1 LQRSVHWIFLGPDGL
16 RSVWRI
22 VVAVALYKLLV
33 LALQIALTGNST
45 VLAWMQFEPRD
56 VLTPGNLLFSEAIRT
71 TAALIAGGAMSKI
84 EERSFADYGFPLREA
99 FGKRFWQGVAYGLA
113 MLALLMTSIAAL
125 GGFALGGLALGAG
138 AAVRYGA
145 LYALGFLLVGLFEE
159 CTFRGYLLATLE
171 SGIGFWPAAIVL
183 SVWFGAAHLQN
194 PGEAKVGVL
203 MAGCFG
209 LLAAF
214 SLWRIGNL
222 WFAIGMHTAWDWGE
236 TYFCGVPNSGVMG
249 QGHVTV
255 SSLHG
260 PVWLT
265 GGTDGPEASVF
276 VFVVLILSA
285 AGVHYLV
292 PAKPKEI

>member
-1 LQRSVHWIFLGPDGL
+1 
-16 RSVWRI
+16 VWRI
-22 VVAVALYKLLV
+22 LVAVVFYKLLV
-33 LALQIALTGNST
+33 PVLQTVLAASST
-45 VLAWMQFEPRD
+45 VLAWLQSQPRD
-56 VLTPGNLLFSEAIRT
+56 VLTPGNLLFSEGIRT
-71 TAALIAGGAMSKI
+71 TAALIAGLAMSKI
-84 EERSFADYGFPLREA
+84 EDRSFADYGFPLREA
-99 FGKRFWQGVAYGLA
+99 FGKRFWQGVAYGFA
-113 MLALLMTSIAAL
+113 MLALLMASIAAL

-145 LYALGFLLVGLFEE
+145 LYALGFLLVALFEE
-159 CTFRGYLLATLE
+159 CAFRGYMLATLE
-171 SGIGFWPAAIVL
+171 SGIGFWPAAIAL
-183 SVWFGAAHLQN
+183 SVWFGAVHVQN

-214 SLWRIGNL
+214 SLRRTGDL

-249 QGHVTV
+249 MGHVTA

-260 PVWLT
+260 AVWLT
-265 GGTDGPEASVF
+265 GGTVGPEASVF
-276 VFVVLILSA
+276 VFVVLVLSA
-285 AGVHYLV
+285 AGLHYMF

>member
-1 LQRSVHWIFLGPDGL
+1 V

-22 VVAVALYKLLV
+22 LVAVALYKLLV
-33 LALQIALTGNST
+33 PVLQTALAASST
-45 VLAWMQFEPRD
+45 VLAWLQSQPRD
-56 VLTPGNLLFSEAIRT
+56 VLTPGNLLFSEGIRT
-71 TAALIAGGAMSKI
+71 TAALIAGLAMSKI
-84 EERSFADYGFPLREA
+84 EDRSFADYGFPLREA
-99 FGKRFWQGVAYGLA
+99 FGKRFWQGAGYGFA
-113 MLALLMTSIAAL
+113 MLALLMASIAAL
-125 GGFALGGLALGAG
+125 GAFALGGLALDAG

-145 LYALGFLLVGLFEE
+145 LYALGFLLVAFFEE
-159 CTFRGYLLATLE
+159 CTFRGYMLATLE
-171 SGIGFWPAAIVL
+171 SGIGFWPAAIAL
-183 SVWFGAAHLQN
+183 SVWFGAVHVQN

-214 SLWRIGNL
+214 SLRRTGNL

-236 TYFCGVPNSGVMG
+236 TYFCGVPNSGVTAL
-249 QGHVTV
+249 GHVTA

-260 PVWLT
+260 PAWLT
-265 GGTDGPEASVF
+265 GGTVGPEASVF

-285 AGVHYLV
+285 VGLHYMF